1 MRLPLFLTLM
11 LSVLYANA
19 QCCSLSAEGN
29 LMRDTDALSLQAT
42 PYFYSGSATATITFG
57 TPPDFA
63 WCRLCKKHN
72 YRKINKNSN
81 KNTYEDEIQR

>member
-1 MRLPLFLTLM
+1 MFYLVYLCTIITKKPKTMRLPLFLTLM

-42 PYFYSGSATATITFG
+42 PYFYSEGNGDNNVWDSARF
-57 TPPDFA
+57 
-63 WCRLCKKHN
+63 RMV
-72 YRKINKNSN
+72 
-81 KNTYEDEIQR
+81 